1 MFYLSWRSQRL
12 LQFVRIVLCCFC
24 MCSTA
29 TPSIVIAQES
39 QVLDAVEKRTEMVSN
54 VLQKIGILTIVIGI
68 VVAGINLIFNR
79 SNWIMVISLVIA
91 GVVIS
96 QSGAIA
102 TMLME

>member
-1 MFYLSWRSQRL
+1 
-12 LQFVRIVLCCFC
+12 